1 MGLASIVYDVLD
13 DYIVH
18 SSFQRYLAS
27 ERAAALEHLKNLEAL
42 NIYQDSI
49 VIFDRGYYSEN
60 FFRYCV
66 EHGHLCLMRLKEGYN
81 LAKKCSGD
89 VHTFLPGNSKDGTTD
104 IDVRVI
110 EVTLDDGTRKEID
123 LSAFITQY
131 EFLDSDTIA
140 FTVDSAGKVK
150 AIVKESSTVWL

>member
-1 MGLASIVYDVLD
+1 M
-13 DYIVH
+13 
-18 SSFQRYLAS
+18 
-27 ERAAALEHLKNLEAL
+27 EHLKNLESL

-89 VHTFLPGNSKDGTTD
+89 VLTFLPGNSRDGTAD

-110 EVTLDDGTRKEID
+110 EVTLDDGTKEYLATNLFD
-123 LSAFITQY
+123 PLITQAM
-131 EFLDSDTIA
+131 FQDSLRCRSQIIPGRS
-140 FTVDSAGKVK
+140 FRRKKKQNKGKNSLKCACFCLASFRPDFIQDFFEYALLVYR
-150 AIVKESSTVWL
+150 